1 MFYDSD
7 SWKLDRLHTDI
18 LAAELFFTF
27 DRLHALGQMSD
38 EDYVKFLNE
47 QKKIIVGDLTRV
59 TNNSPYDN

>member
-18 LAAELFFTF
+18 LTAELFLIF

-47 QKKIIVGDLTRV
+47 HKKIIVGDLTRV
-59 TNNSPYDN
+59 